1 MAVFGYARVSSTDQN
16 LDRQIEALKPYITD
30 ERYLYCDKASGKN
43 FDRKAWKALVGDEN
57 HLAAL
62 RPSDCVVCVSIDRL
76 GRNYTEIQREWQH
89 ITQTLQCDIKIFDMP
104 LLDTTNGNKNLDRRF
119 IADLVL
125 QILAYIAE
133 RERMN
138 IRARQQSAIRLAIE
152 KRGVHFGRIAVSKPE
167 NWDVVIAEV
176 EAGRLTATAAMKQLN
191 LKRTT
196 FYKLWGKRTKDSSSH

>member
-30 ERYLYCDKASGKN
+30 ERYLYCDKASGKD
-43 FDRKAWKALVGDEN
+43 FDRKAWKALVGDEH
-57 HLAAL
+57 HLAAM

-89 ITQTLQCDIKIFDMP
+89 ITQTLQCDIKILDMP

-125 QILAYIAE
+125 QILAYVAE

-152 KRGVHFGRIAVSKPE
+152 KRGVHFGRVAVPKPD
-167 NWDVVIAEV
+167 NWDAVIAEV

>member
-1 MAVFGYARVSSTDQN
+1 MLRVNIKLRCEKRSIAKAVGPCRLYSTLQSRYADILQAKADIKEIRCN
-16 LDRQIEALKPYITD
+16 YALDKY
-30 ERYLYCDKASGKN
+30 
-43 FDRKAWKALVGDEN
+43 EN

-89 ITQTLQCDIKIFDMP
+89 ITQTLQCDIKILDMP

-152 KRGVHFGRIAVSKPE
+152 KRGVHFWRIAVSKPE